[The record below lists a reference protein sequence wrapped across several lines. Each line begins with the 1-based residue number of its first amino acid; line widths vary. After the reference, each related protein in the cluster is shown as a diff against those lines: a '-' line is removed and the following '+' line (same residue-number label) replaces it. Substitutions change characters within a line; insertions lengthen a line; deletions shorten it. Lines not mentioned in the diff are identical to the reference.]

1 MLPGFFTFFFL
12 LNDHYTSGIALNY
25 FSFLRLLISSSSN
38 RNGANVTR
46 FRRTLFFFGGGGVD
60 LVFIYEKWIESIG
73 AN

>member
-1 MLPGFFTFFFL
+1 MLPGFFTFFFYL
-12 LNDHYTSGIALNY
+12 TIITLGIALNY